1 MTQPMTQ
8 PTTQTTTQPMTQHLM
23 NAYSRADFEAV
34 RGEGC
39 YLFDSEGRRYLDFL
53 SGVAVNALGHCHPA
67 LVDALCKQAHTLW
80 HASNLIR
87 VPGQER
93 LADRICAASFADQ
106 VFFTNSGGE
115 AIDFSLKLVRRHFN
129 STATPSRW
137 RVITFKD
144 AFHGRTMAAIAAGGQ
159 PKLTQGYEPIVPGFD
174 NVPFG
179 DLDALRAAIGPETGA
194 ILLEPIQ
201 GEGGIRV
208 FPIDMLVRIRQLC
221 DEHGLLLV
229 LDEVQTGFGRTGKL
243 FAFEWAGIVPDI
255 VAAGKAIGAGYPL
268 GVVLASAKVG
278 NTISPGSHGST
289 LGGAPLAMAV
299 GNAVLD
305 VMLADDFLSRDGKMG
320 HVSRMGNLL
329 EAELQKIV
337 ADYPDVVE
345 GVRGVGLLLGLKCKV
360 ENRQL
365 MTALR
370 HRGLLTG
377 PAGHNVIRVLPPLIV
392 EPTHI
397 AEAVTIIRET
407 CREFSSE
414 LCTPAQ
420 A

>member
-1 MTQPMTQ
+1 
-8 PTTQTTTQPMTQHLM
+8 MTQHLM
-23 NAYSRADFEAV
+23 NAYSRMDFEAV

-39 YLFDSEGRRYLDFL
+39 YLFDSAGNRYLDFL

-67 LVDALCKQAHTLW
+67 LVEALCRQAHTLW

-87 VPGQER
+87 IPDQER
-93 LADRICAASFADQ
+93 LADRLCAASFADHA
-106 VFFTNSGGE
+106 FFTNSGGE
-115 AIDFSLKLVRRHFN
+115 AIDFSLKLVRRYFK
-129 STATPSRW
+129 STATPGRW

-144 AFHGRTMAAIAAGGQ
+144 AFHGRTMTAIAAGGQ
-159 PKLTQGYEPIVPGFD
+159 PKLTQGYEPVVPGFD

-208 FPIDMLVRIRQLC
+208 FPDDMLVRIRQLC

-243 FAFEWAGIVPDI
+243 FAFEGAGIVPDI
-255 VAAGKAIGAGYPL
+255 VAAGKGIGAGYPL
-268 GVVLASAKVG
+268 GVVLAVAKVG
-278 NTISPGSHGST
+278 STISPGSHGST

-305 VMLADDFLSRDGKMG
+305 VLLGSDFLDSERGAG
-320 HVSRMGNLL
+320 RVSRMGDLL
-329 EAELQKIV
+329 RSELKNIV
-337 ADYPDVVE
+337 ADFPHIVE
-345 GVRGVGLLLGLKCKV
+345 EVRGVGLLLGLQCKV

-365 MTALR
+365 MAALR
-370 HRGLLTG
+370 RRGLLTG
-377 PAGHNVIRVLPPLIV
+377 PAGQNVIRVLPPLTV
-392 EPTHI
+392 EPIHI
-397 AEAVTIIRET
+397 AAAVAIIRQT
-407 CREFSSE
+407 CGDFMPEQSAPPREPTTASAVAE
-414 LCTPAQ
+414 R
-420 A
+420 

>member
-1 MTQPMTQ
+1 
-8 PTTQTTTQPMTQHLM
+8 MTQHLM
-23 NAYSRADFEAV
+23 NAYSRTDFEAV

-39 YLFDSEGRRYLDFL
+39 YLFDGEGRRYLDFL

-67 LVDALCKQAHTLW
+67 LVEALTRQANTLW

-87 VPGQER
+87 IPGQER
-93 LADRICAASFADQ
+93 LADRLCAASFADQ

-115 AIDFSLKLVRRHFN
+115 AIDFSLKLVRRYFK
-129 STATPSRW
+129 STATPGRF

-159 PKLTQGYEPIVPGFD
+159 PKLTQGYEPVVPGFD

-208 FPIDMLVRIRQLC
+208 FPNEMLVRIRQLC

-255 VAAGKAIGAGYPL
+255 VAAGKGIGAGYPL
-268 GVVLASAKVG
+268 GVVLAVAKVS

-289 LGGAPLAMAV
+289 LGGAPMAMAV

-305 VMLADDFLSRDGKMG
+305 VMLADGFLSNDAKAG
-320 HVSRMGNLL
+320 HVSRMGDLL
-329 EAELQKIV
+329 RSGLEKIV
-337 ADYPDVVE
+337 ADYPHIVE
-345 GVRGVGLLLGLKCKV
+345 KVRGIGLLLGLQCKV

-365 MTALR
+365 MAALR
-370 HRGLLTG
+370 RHGLLTG
-377 PAGHNVIRVLPPLIV
+377 PAGQNVIRVLPPLIV
-392 EPTHI
+392 EPAQI
-397 AEAVTIIRET
+397 AEAVAIIRQA
-407 CREFSSE
+407 CGEFGSQARA
-414 LCTPAQ
+414 PAARGAATVATVNGQ
-420 A
+420 

>member
-1 MTQPMTQ
+1 MAP
-8 PTTQTTTQPMTQHLM
+8 HLM
-23 NAYSRADFEAV
+23 NAYSRADLQAV

-39 YLFDSEGRRYLDFL
+39 YLFDSDDRRYLDFL

-67 LVDALCKQAHTLW
+67 LVEALCKQARTLW
-80 HASNLIR
+80 HASNLVR
-87 VPGQER
+87 LPEQER

-106 VFFTNSGGE
+106 AFFTNSGGE
-115 AIDFSLKLVRRHFN
+115 AIDFSLKLVRRYFK
-129 STATPSRW
+129 STATPERW
-137 RVITFKD
+137 RVISFAD

-179 DLDALRAAIGPETGA
+179 DLDALRAAIGPETAA

-208 FPIDMLVRIRQLC
+208 FPNEMLVRIRQLC
-221 DEHGLLLV
+221 DEHDLLLV

-255 VAAGKAIGAGYPL
+255 VAAGKGIGAGYPL
-268 GVVLASAKVG
+268 GVVLAVAKVS
-278 NTISPGSHGST
+278 NTIMPGSHGST

-305 VMLADDFLSRDGKMG
+305 VMLADGFLSNERNAG
-320 HVSRMGNLL
+320 HVSRMGELL
-329 EAELQKIV
+329 ESELEKIV
-337 ADYPDVVE
+337 SDYPE
-345 GVRGVGLLLGLKCKV
+345 IFEEVRGVGLLLGMKCKV
-360 ENRQL
+360 DNRQL
-365 MTALR
+365 MAALR
-370 HRGLLTG
+370 AHGMLTG

-392 EPTHI
+392 EPAHI
-397 AEAVTIIRET
+397 AEAVAIIRRT
-407 CREFSSE
+407 CNEF
-414 LCTPAQ
+414 TGQ
-420 A
+420 

>member
-1 MTQPMTQ
+1 MTR
-8 PTTQTTTQPMTQHLM
+8 HLM
-23 NAYSRADFEAV
+23 NAYTRTDFEAV

-39 YLFDSEGRRYLDFL
+39 YLFDSDGRRYLDFL

-67 LVDALCKQAHTLW
+67 LVEALCRQAHTLW

-87 VPGQER
+87 LPGQER

-115 AIDFSLKLVRRHFN
+115 AIDFSLKLVRRYFK
-129 STATPSRW
+129 STATPGRW
-137 RVITFKD
+137 RVITFRD

-159 PKLTQGYEPIVPGFD
+159 PKLTQGYEPLVPGFD

-194 ILLEPIQ
+194 IFLEPIQ

-208 FPIDMLVRIRQLC
+208 FPNDMLVRIRQLC

-229 LDEVQTGFGRTGKL
+229 LDEVQTGFGRTGRL

-255 VAAGKAIGAGYPL
+255 VAAGKGIGAGYPL
-268 GVVLASAKVG
+268 GVVLAVAKVG
-278 NTISPGSHGST
+278 NTIAPGSHGST

-305 VMLADDFLSRDGKMG
+305 VLLADDFLSSNGKAG
-320 HVSRMGNLL
+320 HVSRMGELL
-329 EAELQKIV
+329 RSELEKVV
-337 ADYPDVVE
+337 ADFPHIVDK
-345 GVRGVGLLLGLKCKV
+345 VRGVGLLLGLQCKV

-365 MTALR
+365 MAALR
-370 HRGLLTG
+370 RRGLLTG
-377 PAGHNVIRVLPPLIV
+377 PAGQNVIRVLPPLIV
-392 EPTHI
+392 EPVHI
-397 AEAVTIIRET
+397 AEAVSIIRQV
-407 CREFSSE
+407 CSEFTAE
-414 LCTPAQ
+414 EGVPALPAATTVATVEGQ
-420 A
+420 

>member
-1 MTQPMTQ
+1 MAP
-8 PTTQTTTQPMTQHLM
+8 HLM
-23 NAYSRADFEAV
+23 NAYSRADLQAV

-39 YLFDSEGRRYLDFL
+39 YLFDSDDRRYLDFL

-67 LVDALCKQAHTLW
+67 LVEALCKQARTLW
-80 HASNLIR
+80 HASNLVR
-87 VPGQER
+87 LPEQER

-106 VFFTNSGGE
+106 AFFTNSGGE
-115 AIDFSLKLVRRHFN
+115 AIDFSLKLVRRYFK
-129 STATPSRW
+129 STATPERW
-137 RVITFKD
+137 RVISFAD

-179 DLDALRAAIGPETGA
+179 DLDALRAAIGPETAA

-208 FPIDMLVRIRQLC
+208 FPNEMLVRIRQLC
-221 DEHGLLLV
+221 DEHDLLLV

-255 VAAGKAIGAGYPL
+255 VAAGKGIGAGYPL
-268 GVVLASAKVG
+268 GVVLAVAKVS
-278 NTISPGSHGST
+278 NTIMPGSHGST

-305 VMLADDFLSRDGKMG
+305 VMLADGFLSNERNAG
-320 HVSRMGNLL
+320 HVSRMGELL
-329 EAELQKIV
+329 ESELEKIV
-337 ADYPDVVE
+337 SDYPE
-345 GVRGVGLLLGLKCKV
+345 IFEEVRGVGLLLGMKCKV
-360 ENRQL
+360 DNRQL
-365 MTALR
+365 MAALR
-370 HRGLLTG
+370 AHGILTG

-392 EPTHI
+392 APAHI
-397 AEAVTIIRET
+397 AEAVAIIRQT
-407 CREFSSE
+407 CNEF
-414 LCTPAQ
+414 TGQ
-420 A
+420 

>member
-1 MTQPMTQ
+1 MAP
-8 PTTQTTTQPMTQHLM
+8 HLM
-23 NAYSRADFEAV
+23 NAYSRADLQAV

-39 YLFDSEGRRYLDFL
+39 YLFDSDDRRYLDFL

-67 LVDALCKQAHTLW
+67 LVEALCKQARTLW
-80 HASNLIR
+80 HASNLVR
-87 VPGQER
+87 LPEQER

-106 VFFTNSGGE
+106 AFFTNSGGE
-115 AIDFSLKLVRRHFN
+115 AIDFSLKLVRRYFK
-129 STATPSRW
+129 STATPERW
-137 RVITFKD
+137 RVISFAD

-179 DLDALRAAIGPETGA
+179 DLDALRAAIGPETAA

-208 FPIDMLVRIRQLC
+208 FPNEMLVRIRQLC
-221 DEHGLLLV
+221 DEHDLLLV

-255 VAAGKAIGAGYPL
+255 VAAGKGIGAGYPL
-268 GVVLASAKVG
+268 GVVLAVAKVS
-278 NTISPGSHGST
+278 NTIMPGSHGST

-305 VMLADDFLSRDGKMG
+305 VMLADGFLSNERNAG
-320 HVSRMGNLL
+320 HVSRMGELL
-329 EAELQKIV
+329 ESELEKIV
-337 ADYPDVVE
+337 SDYPE
-345 GVRGVGLLLGLKCKV
+345 IFEEVRGVGLLLGMKCKV
-360 ENRQL
+360 DNRQL
-365 MTALR
+365 MAALR
-370 HRGLLTG
+370 AHGILTG

-392 EPTHI
+392 EPAHI
-397 AEAVTIIRET
+397 AEAVAIIRRT
-407 CREFSSE
+407 CNEF
-414 LCTPAQ
+414 TGQ
-420 A
+420 

>member
-1 MTQPMTQ
+1 MTP
-8 PTTQTTTQPMTQHLM
+8 HLM
-23 NAYSRADFEAV
+23 NAYSRAELEAV

-39 YLFDSEGRRYLDFL
+39 YLYDAEGRRYLDFL

-67 LVDALCKQAHTLW
+67 LIDALCKQAHTLW

-106 VFFTNSGGE
+106 AFFTNSGGE
-115 AIDFSLKLVRRHFN
+115 AIDFSLKLVRRYFK
-129 STATPSRW
+129 STATPGRW
-137 RVITFKD
+137 RVISFAD

-159 PKLTQGYEPIVPGFD
+159 PKLTQGYEPVVPGFD

-179 DLDALRAAIGPETGA
+179 DLAALRAAIGPETAA

-208 FPIDMLVRIRQLC
+208 FPNDMLVRIRQMC
-221 DEHGLLLV
+221 DEHGLLLL

-255 VAAGKAIGAGYPL
+255 VAAGKGIGAGYPL
-268 GVVLASAKVG
+268 GVVLAVAKVS
-278 NTISPGSHGST
+278 NTIKPGSHGST

-305 VMLADDFLSRDGKMG
+305 VMLAPDFLDSDGAAG
-320 HVSRMGNLL
+320 HVSRMGDLL
-329 EAELQKIV
+329 RSELGKIV
-337 ADYPDVVE
+337 ADYPGIFE
-345 GVRGVGLLLGLKCKV
+345 EVRGVGLLLGLKCKV
-360 ENRQL
+360 ENRKL
-365 MTALR
+365 MAALR
-370 HRGLLTG
+370 ARGLLTG

-392 EPTHI
+392 EPAHI
-397 AEAVTIIRET
+397 AEAVAIIRQT
-407 CREFSSE
+407 CSEF
-414 LCTPAQ
+414 TGR
-420 A
+420 

>member
-1 MTQPMTQ
+1 MTP
-8 PTTQTTTQPMTQHLM
+8 HLM
-23 NAYSRADFEAV
+23 NAYSRAELEAV

-39 YLFDSEGRRYLDFL
+39 YLYDAEGHRYLDFL

-67 LVDALCKQAHTLW
+67 LIDALCKQAHTLW

-106 VFFTNSGGE
+106 AFFTNSGGE
-115 AIDFSLKLVRRHFN
+115 AIDFSLKLVRRYFK
-129 STATPSRW
+129 STATPGRW
-137 RVITFKD
+137 RVISFAD

-159 PKLTQGYEPIVPGFD
+159 PKLTQGYEPVVPGFD

-179 DLDALRAAIGPETGA
+179 DLAALRAAIGPETAA

-201 GEGGIRV
+201 GEGGIRA
-208 FPIDMLVRIRQLC
+208 FPNDLLVRIRQLC

-243 FAFEWAGIVPDI
+243 FAFEWAGIAPDI

-268 GVVLASAKVG
+268 GVVLAVAKVS
-278 NTISPGSHGST
+278 NTIQPGSHGST

-305 VMLADDFLSRDGKMG
+305 VMLAPDFLDRDGTPG
-320 HVSRMGNLL
+320 HVSRMGDLL
-329 EAELQKIV
+329 RFELGKIV
-337 ADYPDVVE
+337 ADYPGIFE
-345 GVRGVGLLLGLKCKV
+345 EVRGVGLLLGLKCKV
-360 ENRQL
+360 ENRKL
-365 MTALR
+365 MAALR
-370 HRGLLTG
+370 ARGLLLG

-392 EPTHI
+392 EPAHI
-397 AEAVTIIRET
+397 AEAVAIIRET
-407 CREFSSE
+407 CSAFTGR
-414 LCTPAQ
+414 
-420 A
+420 

>member
-1 MTQPMTQ
+1 MAP
-8 PTTQTTTQPMTQHLM
+8 HLM
-23 NAYSRADFEAV
+23 NAYSRADLQAV

-39 YLFDSEGRRYLDFL
+39 YLFDSDDRRYLDFL

-67 LVDALCKQAHTLW
+67 LVEALCKQARTLW
-80 HASNLIR
+80 HASNLVR
-87 VPGQER
+87 LPEQER

-106 VFFTNSGGE
+106 AFFTNSGGE
-115 AIDFSLKLVRRHFN
+115 AIDFSLKLVRRYFK
-129 STATPSRW
+129 STATPERW
-137 RVITFKD
+137 RVISFAD

-179 DLDALRAAIGPETGA
+179 DLDALRAAIGPETAA

-208 FPIDMLVRIRQLC
+208 FPNEMLVRIRQLC
-221 DEHGLLLV
+221 DEHDLLLV

-255 VAAGKAIGAGYPL
+255 VAAGKGIGAGYPL
-268 GVVLASAKVG
+268 GVVLAVTKVS
-278 NTISPGSHGST
+278 NTIMPGSHGST

-305 VMLADDFLSRDGKMG
+305 VMLADGFLSNERNAG
-320 HVSRMGNLL
+320 HVSRMGELL
-329 EAELQKIV
+329 ESELEKIV
-337 ADYPDVVE
+337 SDYPE
-345 GVRGVGLLLGLKCKV
+345 IFEEVRGVGLLLGMKCKV
-360 ENRQL
+360 DNRQL
-365 MTALR
+365 MAALR
-370 HRGLLTG
+370 AHGILTG

-392 EPTHI
+392 EPAHI
-397 AEAVTIIRET
+397 AEAVAIIRQT
-407 CREFSSE
+407 CSEF
-414 LCTPAQ
+414 AGQ
-420 A
+420 

>member
-1 MTQPMTQ
+1 
-8 PTTQTTTQPMTQHLM
+8 MTQHLM
-23 NAYSRADFEAV
+23 NAYSRMDLDAV

-39 YLFDSEGRRYLDFL
+39 YLFDRDGRRYLDFL

-67 LVDALCKQAHTLW
+67 LVEALCKQAHTLW

-87 VPGQER
+87 LPEQER

-106 VFFTNSGGE
+106 AFFTNSGGE
-115 AIDFSLKLVRRHFN
+115 AIDFSLKLVRRYFK
-129 STATPSRW
+129 STATPGRW
-137 RVITFKD
+137 RVISFAD

-159 PKLTQGYEPIVPGFD
+159 PKLTQGYEPVVPGFD

-179 DLDALRAAIGPETGA
+179 DLEALRAAIGPETAA

-208 FPIDMLVRIRQLC
+208 FPDDMLVQIRQMC

-255 VAAGKAIGAGYPL
+255 VAAGKGIGAGFPL
-268 GVVLASAKVG
+268 GVVLAVAKVS
-278 NTISPGSHGST
+278 NTIKPGSHGST

-305 VMLADDFLSRDGKMG
+305 VMLADGFLSNDRNAG
-320 HVSRMGNLL
+320 HVSRMGDLL
-329 EAELQKIV
+329 RSELERIV
-337 ADYPDVVE
+337 SDHPDIFE
-345 GVRGVGLLLGLKCKV
+345 EVRGVGLLLGLKCKV
-360 ENRQL
+360 DNRQL
-365 MTALR
+365 MAALQA
-370 HRGLLTG
+370 RGMLTG
-377 PAGHNVIRVLPPLIV
+377 PAGNNVIRVLPPLIV
-392 EPTHI
+392 EPMHI
-397 AEAVTIIRET
+397 AEAVAIIRQT
-407 CREFSSE
+407 CSEF
-414 LCTPAQ
+414 AGH
-420 A
+420 

>member
-1 MTQPMTQ
+1 MTP
-8 PTTQTTTQPMTQHLM
+8 HLM
-23 NAYSRADFEAV
+23 NAYSRAELEAV

-39 YLFDSEGRRYLDFL
+39 YLYDAEGRRYLDFL

-67 LVDALCKQAHTLW
+67 LIAALCKQAHTLW

-93 LADRICAASFADQ
+93 LADRLCAASFADQ
-106 VFFTNSGGE
+106 AFFTNSGGE
-115 AIDFSLKLVRRHFN
+115 AIDFSLKLVRRYFK
-129 STATPSRW
+129 STATPGRW
-137 RVITFKD
+137 RVISFAD

-159 PKLTQGYEPIVPGFD
+159 PKLTQGYEPVVPGFD

-208 FPIDMLVRIRQLC
+208 FPNDMLVEIRRIC

-255 VAAGKAIGAGYPL
+255 VAAGKGIGAGYPL
-268 GVVLASAKVG
+268 GVVLAVAKVA
-278 NTISPGSHGST
+278 NTIKPGSHGST

-305 VMLADDFLSRDGKMG
+305 VMLASDFLDGDGRAG

-329 EAELQKIV
+329 RSELEQIV
-337 ADYPDVVE
+337 ADYPGVFE
-345 GVRGVGLLLGLKCKV
+345 EVRGVGLLLGLKCKV

-365 MTALR
+365 MAALR
-370 HRGLLTG
+370 ARGLLTG

-397 AEAVTIIRET
+397 AEAVAIIRRT
-407 CREFSSE
+407 CSEF
-414 LCTPAQ
+414 TGR
-420 A
+420 

>member
-1 MTQPMTQ
+1 MTP
-8 PTTQTTTQPMTQHLM
+8 HLM
-23 NAYSRADFEAV
+23 DAYSRADLEAA

-39 YLFDSEGRRYLDFL
+39 YLFDSDGRCYLDFL
-53 SGVAVNALGHCHPA
+53 SGVAVNALGHCHPV
-67 LVDALCKQAHTLW
+67 LVEALCKQAHTLW

-87 VPGQER
+87 LPEQER

-106 VFFTNSGGE
+106 AFFTNSGGE
-115 AIDFSLKLVRRHFN
+115 AIDFSLKLVRRYFNTTAAPTRN
-129 STATPSRW
+129 STATPGRW
-137 RVITFKD
+137 RIISFAD

-159 PKLTQGYEPIVPGFD
+159 PKLTQGYEPVVSGFD

-179 DLDALRAAIGPETGA
+179 DLDALRAAIGPETAA

-208 FPIDMLVRIRQLC
+208 FPNDMLVRIRQMC

-268 GVVLASAKVG
+268 GVVLAVAKVS
-278 NTISPGSHGST
+278 NTIKPGSHGST

-305 VMLADDFLSRDGKMG
+305 VMLADGFLSKDRNAG
-320 HVSRMGNLL
+320 HVSRMGDLL
-329 EAELQKIV
+329 RSELERIV
-337 ADYPDVVE
+337 SDYPDIFE
-345 GVRGVGLLLGLKCKV
+345 EVRGVGLLLGMKCKV

-365 MTALR
+365 MAALR
-370 HRGLLTG
+370 AHGLLTG

-392 EPTHI
+392 EPAHI
-397 AEAVTIIRET
+397 AEAVAIIRQT
-407 CREFSSE
+407 CGEF
-414 LCTPAQ
+414 TGR
-420 A
+420 

>member
-1 MTQPMTQ
+1 MAP
-8 PTTQTTTQPMTQHLM
+8 HLM
-23 NAYSRADFEAV
+23 NAYSRADLQAV

-39 YLFDSEGRRYLDFL
+39 YLFDSDDRRYLDFL

-67 LVDALCKQAHTLW
+67 LVEALCKQARTLW
-80 HASNLIR
+80 HASNLVR
-87 VPGQER
+87 LPEQER

-106 VFFTNSGGE
+106 AFFTNSGGE
-115 AIDFSLKLVRRHFN
+115 AIDFSLKLVRRYFK
-129 STATPSRW
+129 STATPERW
-137 RVITFKD
+137 RVISFAD

-179 DLDALRAAIGPETGA
+179 DLDALRAAIGPETAA

-208 FPIDMLVRIRQLC
+208 FPNEMLVRIRQLC
-221 DEHGLLLV
+221 DEHDLLLV

-255 VAAGKAIGAGYPL
+255 VAAGKGIGAGYPL
-268 GVVLASAKVG
+268 GVVLAVAKVG
-278 NTISPGSHGST
+278 NTIMPGSHGST

-305 VMLADDFLSRDGKMG
+305 VMLADGFLSNERNAG
-320 HVSRMGNLL
+320 HVSRMGELL
-329 EAELQKIV
+329 ESELEKIV
-337 ADYPDVVE
+337 SDYPE
-345 GVRGVGLLLGLKCKV
+345 IFEEVRGVGLLLGMKCKV
-360 ENRQL
+360 DNRQL
-365 MTALR
+365 MAALR
-370 HRGLLTG
+370 AHGILTG

-392 EPTHI
+392 EPAHI
-397 AEAVTIIRET
+397 AEAVAIIRRT
-407 CREFSSE
+407 CNEF
-414 LCTPAQ
+414 TGQ
-420 A
+420 

>member
-1 MTQPMTQ
+1 MTP
-8 PTTQTTTQPMTQHLM
+8 HLM
-23 NAYSRADFEAV
+23 NAYSRAELEAV

-39 YLFDSEGRRYLDFL
+39 YLYDAEGRRYLDFL
-53 SGVAVNALGHCHPA
+53 SGVAVNALGHCHPV
-67 LVDALCKQAHTLW
+67 LIDALCNQAHTLW

-106 VFFTNSGGE
+106 AFFTNSGGE
-115 AIDFSLKLVRRHFN
+115 AIDFSLKLVRRYFK
-129 STATPSRW
+129 STATPGRW
-137 RVITFKD
+137 RVISFAD

-159 PKLTQGYEPIVPGFD
+159 PKLTQGYEPVVPGFD

-208 FPIDMLVRIRQLC
+208 FPNDMLVRIRQLC

-255 VAAGKAIGAGYPL
+255 VAAGKGIGAGYPL
-268 GVVLASAKVG
+268 GVVLAVAKVS
-278 NTISPGSHGST
+278 NTVKPGSHGST

-305 VMLADDFLSRDGKMG
+305 VMLASDFLDSDGKAG
-320 HVSRMGNLL
+320 HVSRMSDLL
-329 EAELQKIV
+329 RSELEKIV
-337 ADYPDVVE
+337 ADHPDIFE
-345 GVRGVGLLLGLKCKV
+345 DVRGVGLLLGLKCKV

-365 MTALR
+365 MAALR
-370 HRGLLTG
+370 ARGLLTG

-397 AEAVTIIRET
+397 AEAVAIIRQA
-407 CREFSSE
+407 CSEF
-414 LCTPAQ
+414 TGR
-420 A
+420 